1 MNKILLI
8 DADFLKYRGREEDRI
23 TKAFSDIDNLIKELC
38 AEANVERFC
47 LALSKGPYIKKDKHA
62 SYKDKRPVHADRT
75 KLIESYLRYQYVT
88 MTCTGYEADDICLS
102 LKEAFPDIIIASQ
115 DKDVYNTIE
124 GTHLIPLKKIDS
136 VTYRHA
142 WKPVTKERALAFKLK
157 QLIMGDVS
165 DGIYTPKGL
174 GETTADTLISQGIT
188 PAEIL
193 NIYMFGLDK
202 PRKIEGLGLIA
213 GAELFLKNY
222 YLLSPLDPFV
232 GMSTEEKS
240 DFIAHMTNDVVI
252 QDDSFLGLI

>member
-1 MNKILLI
+1 MNKTLLI
-8 DADFLKYRGREEDRI
+8 DADFLKYRGRDEDPI
-23 TKAFSDIDNLIKELC
+23 TKTFSDIDNVIKELC
-38 AEANVERFC
+38 VEAKAERFC
-47 LALSKGPYIKKDKHA
+47 LALSKGPYNKKTKHA
-62 SYKDKRPVHADRT
+62 SYKEKRPIHADRT
-75 KLIESYLRYQYVT
+75 KLIEKYLRYQYVT
-88 MTCTGYEADDICLS
+88 MICTGYEADDICLS
-102 LKEAFPDIIIASQ
+102 LKETFPDIMIASQ

-136 VTYRHA
+136 VTYKHV
-142 WKPVTKERALAFKLK
+142 WKTVTKEETSAFKLK
-157 QLIMGDVS
+157 QLLMGDVS

-174 GETTADTLISQGIT
+174 GETTADALVSQGIT

-202 PRKIEGLGLIA
+202 PRKIEGLGLIT

-232 GMSTEEKS
+232 SMSEDEKS
-240 DFIAHMTNDVVI
+240 DFIAHLTNDVTT